1 MIRQRFGKEYQSGE
15 ELVLLRLHQGIQ
27 NTDTIITDN
36 VNLEQLVEVQL
47 IFLHIHLTDALPSS
61 VI

>member
-1 MIRQRFGKEYQSGE
+1 MIRQRCGKENQGGE
-15 ELVLLRLHQGIQ
+15 GLVLLRLHQGIQ
-27 NTDTIITDN
+27 NTGTIITGS

-47 IFLHIHLTDALPSS
+47 TFLHIHLTDALSS